1 MDTLDIPP
9 GTYLKVLKVT
19 PHKEMHG
26 KDPIQAVSLRLE
38 WVPTDNGA
46 LNQIAEGLQDALLY
60 SPELDGQ
67 EPLDGVP
74 EVKKLR
80 RCPALGMPVKV
91 PAREFTGYTMC
102 LEAGINDD
110 SDIELYSVKKSKFE
124 ATVSEGGVAAIRWS
138 ANSSRAITPEL
149 VGKLCA
155 LEGESVKL
163 LELTP
168 PDESEP
174 IDGTGAQF
182 NAEHPLLDAADAFAD
197 NEANGLNKDA
207 SEVPTAP
214 QRRSNR
220 PSLAVQDH
228 DDEDDES

>member
-1 MDTLDIPP
+1 MDILDIPA

-26 KDPIQAVSLRLE
+26 KEPVQAVSLRLE
-38 WVPTDNGA
+38 WHPTDNSA
-46 LNQIAEGLQDALLY
+46 LEQIAPGLQDALLY
-60 SPELDGQ
+60 SPDLDGQ
-67 EPLDGVP
+67 EPLDGMP
-74 EVKKLR
+74 HVKKHR
-80 RCPALGMPVKV
+80 RCPSLGMPVKI
-91 PAREFTGYTMC
+91 PSREFTGYTMC
-102 LEAGINDD
+102 FEAGINDL

-155 LEGESVKL
+155 LEGEEVKL

-168 PDESEP
+168 PDETEA
-174 IDGTGAQF
+174 IDGTGAEF

-197 NEANGLNKDA
+197 NEAAGLNKDA
-207 SEVPTAP
+207 SEVPQAP
-214 QRRSNR
+214 KRRSNR
-220 PSLAVQDH
+220 PSLAVH
-228 DDEDDES
+228 DNDEDPD

>member
-1 MDTLDIPP
+1 MDILDIPA

-26 KDPIQAVSLRLE
+26 KEPVQAVSLRLE
-38 WVPTDNGA
+38 WCPTDNSA

-60 SPELDGQ
+60 APEDTGQ
-67 EPLDGVP
+67 ESLDGVP
-74 EVKKLR
+74 QVKKHR
-80 RCPALGMPVKV
+80 RCPSLGMPVKV

-124 ATVSEGGVAAIRWS
+124 ATVSEGGVASIRWS

-155 LEGESVKL
+155 LEGQEVKL

-168 PDESEP
+168 PDNSDA
-174 IDGTGAQF
+174 IDGTGAEF

-197 NEANGLNKDA
+197 AEVAGLNKDA
-207 SEVPTAP
+207 SEVPPEPRKRGSA
-214 QRRSNR
+214 NR
-220 PSLAVQDH
+220 PSLEVQD
-228 DDEDDES
+228 